1 MSTDID
7 RYIDGVNGSKI
18 KLCRATISD
27 GVSCGKPATQ
37 GRDFCQFHGGKTL
50 AGADSPIFKTGLW
63 SQQRKRFST
72 VAPELLDKIEAL
84 RNDPELYSLR
94 DDTAYITAVLD
105 KRAEA
110 ASYGI
115 SVDLYEL
122 LRDQYSVCKA
132 SPEEAFDKEF
142 KKLGKLINEGIDA
155 DKASDAVIDLIKKRA
170 DVIETEQRMA
180 HAKSYTLEVDQAY
193 SLIMQVLGVV
203 KQTVRDPDL
212 IRAISEGVQKVLRVH
227 QNIDEDIQDAEVI
240 D

>member
-94 DDTAYITAVLD
+94 DDTASGKGHLG
-105 KRAEA
+105 A
-110 ASYGI
+110 AARRRWGQRQ
-115 SVDLYEL
+115 DGGRPTHQQEL
-122 LRDQYSVCKA
+122 SHPFA
-132 SPEEAFDKEF
+132 
-142 KKLGKLINEGIDA
+142 
-155 DKASDAVIDLIKKRA
+155 
-170 DVIETEQRMA
+170 
-180 HAKSYTLEVDQAY
+180 
-193 SLIMQVLGVV
+193 
-203 KQTVRDPDL
+203 
-212 IRAISEGVQKVLRVH
+212 
-227 QNIDEDIQDAEVI
+227 
-240 D
+240 